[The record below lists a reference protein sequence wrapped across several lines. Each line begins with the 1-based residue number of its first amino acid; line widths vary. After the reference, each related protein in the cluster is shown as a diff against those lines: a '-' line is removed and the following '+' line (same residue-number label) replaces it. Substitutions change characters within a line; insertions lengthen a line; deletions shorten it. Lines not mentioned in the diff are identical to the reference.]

1 MIRRLKLKWARG
13 EIVWPLI
20 LLVSAALLAALSA
33 LARWSGQGHAAA
45 FLALVSLIFASLG
58 AVTLAPYVLSR
69 YRKDLR
75 ERIPTLSI
83 THRGAFFLLLVT
95 VLGFS
100 SMNSGNNLLVLLLSL
115 LLAAL
120 LVSGLLSALV
130 LHGLKVSISVPETI
144 RARDTATCFVT
155 LHNLKRWIPSFAL
168 KLRGRQKRERDSEP
182 ATDFFTREKVFP
194 YIGIGSDLKLT
205 LKCLFRRRGSYP
217 VDGFEIG
224 TKFPFGLFHR
234 KRMLRTEGSILVYP
248 ALMNLRT
255 LFFTYPELQGA
266 EALNLRGHG
275 DSLYGIR
282 RYQSGD
288 SARLVDWKSTA
299 RLDQLMVRDFVAENQ
314 NLIDLT
320 FHPELN
326 DLSPRSLKQ
335 FEKGV
340 SCVAALGDHYWR
352 MSQKFRFT
360 CGETLVLVDGRRN
373 GYEKF
378 MECLALVQPVSR
390 HPETLQNAPARNG
403 IEVAAGH
410 RWVPPG
416 SVAIDYLRI

>member
-1 MIRRLKLKWARG
+1 MIRRLSLKWARG

-20 LLVSAALLAALSA
+20 LLVSAAVLAVLSA
-33 LARWSGQGHAAA
+33 LARWTDQSHSSA
-45 FLALVSLIFASLG
+45 FLALVSLIFASLA

-69 YRKDLR
+69 YRRDLR

-144 RARDTATCFVT
+144 RAQDTATCFVT
-155 LHNLKRWIPSFAL
+155 LQNLKRWIPSFAL
-168 KLRGRQKRERDSEP
+168 KLRGRQNREQVPEP
-182 ATDFFTREKVFP
+182 ATDFFSQVKVFP
-194 YIGIGSDLKLT
+194 YIGVRSDLKLT

-224 TKFPFGLFHR
+224 TKFPFGLFQR
-234 KRMLRTEGSILVYP
+234 KRTLRTQGSILVYP
-248 ALMNLRT
+248 ALVNLQT
-255 LFFTYPELQGA
+255 LFFIYPELQGA
-266 EALNLRGHG
+266 EALNLRSHG

-320 FHPELN
+320 FHPDLN
-326 DLSPRSLKQ
+326 DSSPRSLDQ

-340 SCVAALGDHYWR
+340 SCVASLGDHYWR
-352 MSQKFRFT
+352 MGQKFRFK
-360 CGETLVLVDGRRN
+360 CGETLVHVDGRRN
-373 GYEKF
+373 SYEKF
-378 MECLALVQPVSR
+378 MECLALIQPVGR
-390 HPETLQNAPARNG
+390 HPESLQYPEARNG
-403 IEVAAGH
+403 IVVAAGY
-410 RWVPPG
+410 RWVPAG

>member
-1 MIRRLKLKWARG
+1 MIWRLKLKWARG

-20 LLVSAALLAALSA
+20 LLVSAAVLAALSA
-33 LARWSGQGHAAA
+33 LARWTGQSHAAA
-45 FLALVSLIFASLG
+45 FLALVSLIFAALA

-69 YRKDLR
+69 YRRDLR

-144 RARDTATCFVT
+144 RAQDTATCFVT

-168 KLRGRQKRERDSEP
+168 KLRGRQNQEKDPEP
-182 ATDFFTREKVFP
+182 ATDFFTREQVFP
-194 YIGIGSDLKLT
+194 YIGVRSDLKLT

-224 TKFPFGLFHR
+224 TKFPFGLFQR
-234 KRMLRTEGSILVYP
+234 KRMLRTQGSILVYP
-248 ALMNLRT
+248 ALMNLQT
-255 LFFTYPELQGA
+255 LFFIYPELQGA
-266 EALNLRGHG
+266 EALNLRGQG

-320 FHPELN
+320 FHPDLN
-326 DLSPRSLKQ
+326 DSSPRSLKQ

-352 MSQKFRFT
+352 MGQKFRFT
-360 CGETLVLVDGRRN
+360 CGETLVRVDGRRN
-373 GYEKF
+373 GYESF

-390 HPETLQNAPARNG
+390 PPEAFQLTAARNG
-403 IEVAAGH
+403 IVVAAGH

>member
-13 EIVWPLI
+13 EIIGPLI
-20 LLVSAALLAALSA
+20 LLLSAAVLAALSA
-33 LARWSGQGHAAA
+33 LARWTDRGHATA
-45 FLALVSLIFASLG
+45 FLALISLIFASLAG
-58 AVTLAPYVLSR
+58 VTLAPHVLSR
-69 YRKDLR
+69 YRRDLR

-130 LHGLKVSISVPETI
+130 LHGLKVTISVPERI
-144 RARDTATCFVT
+144 RAQDSATCFVT

-168 KLRGRQKRERDSEP
+168 KLRGRHDRAPEAEP
-182 ATDFFTREKVFP
+182 ATDFFAREQFFP
-194 YIGIGSDLKLT
+194 YIGIRSALKLN

-217 VDGFEIG
+217 VEGFEIG

-234 KRMLRTEGSILVYP
+234 KRMLRTQGSILVYP
-248 ALMNLRT
+248 ALMNLQT
-255 LFFTYPELQGA
+255 LFFVYPELQGT

-288 SARLVDWKSTA
+288 GARLVDWKSTA
-299 RLDQLMVRDFVAENQ
+299 RLDQLMVRDFVSENQ
-314 NLIDLT
+314 NRIDLT
-320 FHPELN
+320 FSSPSERF
-326 DLSPRSLKQ
+326 LSPQPGKVREGSLVR
-335 FEKGV
+335 GV
-340 SCVAALGDHYWR
+340 PGGPLLADGPGVPVHLRGD
-352 MSQKFRFT
+352 
-360 CGETLVLVDGRRN
+360 
-373 GYEKF
+373 
-378 MECLALVQPVSR
+378 
-390 HPETLQNAPARNG
+390 
-403 IEVAAGH
+403 
-410 RWVPPG
+410 PG
-416 SVAIDYLRI
+416 SR

>member
-1 MIRRLKLKWARG
+1 MIRQLRLKWAGG
-13 EIVWPLI
+13 EIFWPLI
-20 LLVSAALLAALSA
+20 LLLSAATLAALSA
-33 LARWSGQGHAAA
+33 LARWTGQSHAVA
-45 FLALVSLIFASLG
+45 FLALVALIFASLA

-69 YRKDLR
+69 FRRDLR

-100 SMNSGNNLLVLLLSL
+100 AMNSGNNLLVLLLSL

-144 RARDTATCFVT
+144 RAQDTATCFVT

-168 KLRGRQKRERDSEP
+168 RLRGRQNRKQDPEP
-182 ATDFFTREKVFP
+182 ATDFFTREQFFP
-194 YIGIGSDLKLT
+194 YIGVRSDLKLK

-217 VDGFEIG
+217 VEGFEIG
-224 TKFPFGLFHR
+224 TQFPFGLFRR
-234 KRMLRTEGSILVYP
+234 KRMLRTQGSILVYP
-248 ALMNLRT
+248 ALMNLQT
-255 LFFTYPELQGA
+255 LFFTYPELDGA

-314 NLIDLT
+314 DLIDLT
-320 FHPELN
+320 FRPDLN
-326 DLSPRSLKQ
+326 DVSDRSLEQ

-340 SCVAALGDHYWR
+340 SCVASLGDHYWR
-352 MSQKFRFT
+352 TGQKFRFT
-360 CGETLVLVDGRRN
+360 CGETEVQVDGRRN
-373 GYEKF
+373 GYERF
-378 MECLALVQPVSR
+378 MECLALVQPVS
-390 HPETLQNAPARNG
+390 HQPEPLQFSTARNG
-403 IEVAAGH
+403 IVVAAGH
-410 RWVPPG
+410 RLAAPG
-416 SVAIDYLRI
+416 SVAIDYLQI